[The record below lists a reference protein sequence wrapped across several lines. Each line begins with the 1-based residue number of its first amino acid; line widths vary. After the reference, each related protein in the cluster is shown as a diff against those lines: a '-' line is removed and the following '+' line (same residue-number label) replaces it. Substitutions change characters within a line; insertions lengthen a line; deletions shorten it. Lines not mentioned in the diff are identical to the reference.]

1 MSNLHRIQWI
11 DIQIR
16 AKRFPNC
23 SRIAE
28 EFCISRRQASR
39 DIEYLRDSLCAP
51 VEYSPARYGYY
62 YSDNTFVLPGM
73 MVTESEKQALTYLA
87 DQFRESKSSLAS
99 SLAHLF
105 ARLSGEQSND
115 TATAYDIPQI
125 HIHEKEITQYNILKK
140 AVYELKKVEMVYIN
154 LGNMKTRRVF
164 CPYRIFMKNNNSYVV
179 GYCEFRNEIRIFRL
193 NRIREIRITEHNFQ
207 IVQGFDATQ
216 YGEDLR
222 FDYRDPYQAVIAF
235 DRKIAPGELDVDPVP
250 AANGACVIR
259 FTSSCQLISS
269 LIRLNVGFKIHHPDW
284 LRIRLVEQMQKII
297 KKNLP

>member
-11 DIQIR
+11 DTQIR
-16 AKRFPNC
+16 ANRFPNC
-23 SRIAE
+23 SRIAD

-39 DIEYLRDSLCAP
+39 DIEYLKDSLCAP

-62 YSDNTFVLPGM
+62 YSDNTFVLPGLI
-73 MVTESEKQALTYLA
+73 VTESEKQALNYLA

-115 TATAYDIPQI
+115 TATAYDIPRI
-125 HIHEKEITQYNILKK
+125 PIREKEITQYNVLKK
-140 AVYELKKVEMVYIN
+140 AVYELKKVDMTYIN
-154 LGNMKTRRVF
+154 SGNMKTRRVF
-164 CPYRIFMKNNNSYVV
+164 CPYKIFMKNNNSYIV

-193 NRIREIRITEHNFQ
+193 SRIREISIQEQKFQ
-207 IVQGFDATQ
+207 ISPRFDATQ

-222 FDYRDPYQAVIAF
+222 FDYRDPYKAVISF
-235 DRKIAPGELDVDPVP
+235 DREIAPGELDMDPLT

-259 FTSSCQLISS
+259 FTSSGQLISS
-269 LIRLNVGFKIHHPDW
+269 LIRLDVGFKIHHPKW
-284 LRIRLVEQMQKII
+284 LRTRLVEQMQKII
-297 KKNLP
+297 QKNLP